1 MKLISEVWNVRHFH
15 WGKTVHYC
23 ATKVILSSIMAVVW
37 CSEKEFQSVRHLN
50 TLPEIQLYSGS

>member
-37 CSEKEFQSVRHLN
+37 CSEKEFQSVRHL
-50 TLPEIQLYSGS
+50 